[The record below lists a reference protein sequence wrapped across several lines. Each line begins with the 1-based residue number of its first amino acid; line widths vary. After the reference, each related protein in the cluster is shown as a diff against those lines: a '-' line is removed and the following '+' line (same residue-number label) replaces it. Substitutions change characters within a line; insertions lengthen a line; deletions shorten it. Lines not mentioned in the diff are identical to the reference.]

1 MQHISQ
7 SPALKAKF
15 DSLPVKSDRILKKQL
30 KEAKVVLKDG
40 HEKSIN
46 GKRVANFVALGVE
59 NLREFGLFP
68 TIPDDVREKETNQ

>member
-1 MQHISQ
+1 QHISQ

-59 NLREFGLFP
+59 NLREFGLFT